1 MDTISI
7 IMGIYNC
14 SETLDD
20 AINSIL
26 NQTYKNWKLIMCDD
40 ASSDDTY
47 SIAEG
52 YAQKYNNIILIKNK
66 KNMGL
71 NYTLNKCLELVD
83 TEYVARMDG
92 DDISL
97 PYRFEKEIKFLIEH
111 SEYSIVS
118 TNMYYFDEN

>member
-52 YAQKYNNIILIKNK
+52 YAQKYNN
-66 KNMGL
+66 
-71 NYTLNKCLELVD
+71 
-83 TEYVARMDG
+83 
-92 DDISL
+92 
-97 PYRFEKEIKFLIEH
+97 
-111 SEYSIVS
+111 
-118 TNMYYFDEN
+118 YFDENGIW

>member
-14 SETLDD
+14 AATLDE

-52 YAQKYNNIILIKNK
+52 YAKNYKNSFII
-66 KNMGL
+66 
-71 NYTLNKCLELVD
+71 
-83 TEYVARMDG
+83 
-92 DDISL
+92 
-97 PYRFEKEIKFLIEH
+97 
-111 SEYSIVS
+111 
-118 TNMYYFDEN
+118 

>member
-66 KNMGL
+66 KIWG
-71 NYTLNKCLELVD
+71 
-83 TEYVARMDG
+83 
-92 DDISL
+92 
-97 PYRFEKEIKFLIEH
+97 
-111 SEYSIVS
+111 
-118 TNMYYFDEN
+118 